1 MTHSVPP
8 ASAATQRKKRPEDE
22 RLPVRSTIAYG
33 LQHVLTMYG
42 RIIAPPLII
51 APDSDS
57 R

>member
-1 MTHSVPP
+1 MTHSVTP